1 MSLSFKICSNSLAN
15 PPQCL
20 SPIPIFLGLSYY
32 FERIFYDFEIFFV
45 KVELNLDPNF
55 SDFHGHRDS
64 FSTKVTT
71 K

>member
-15 PPQCL
+15 LPQCL
-20 SPIPIFLGLSYY
+20 SSLPVFLGLSYY
-32 FERIFYDFEIFFV
+32 FRRIFHGFGIFFM
-45 KVELNLDPNF
+45 KIEINLDPNF
-55 SDFHGHRDS
+55 SYFHGHRDS

>member
-1 MSLSFKICSNSLAN
+1 MSLSFTICSNSLAN
-15 PPQCL
+15 PPRCL
-20 SPIPIFLGLSYY
+20 SPIPIFLGLFYY
-32 FERIFYDFEIFFV
+32 FEEYSMALGSFV
-45 KVELNLDPNF
+45 KIELNLDPNF